1 MAFDPLN
8 VGEDYSMLDAN
19 GFVNPDIER
28 PVVVG
33 FRAHAERIVRRWLS
47 ALGYVWYSRD
57 YGGGLLELINS
68 PCTTAQLTSKAQE
81 LRQQAMAEKGTT
93 RARVN
98 IRKAGTTVLID
109 STIDVQG
116 SSFAVQVNLNSSA
129 IAVTILGV

>member
-8 VGEDYSMLDAN
+8 VGEDYSMIDDN
-19 GFVNPDIER
+19 GFINPDIER
-28 PVVVG
+28 PPVVG
-33 FRAHAERIVRRWLS
+33 FRAHAERIIRRWLS

-81 LRQQAMAEKGTT
+81 LRQQAMAEPGTT
-93 RARVN
+93 KARVSL
-98 IRKAGTTVLID
+98 RKVGESVLID
-109 STIDVQG
+109 SAFDAQG
-116 SSFAVQVNLNSSA
+116 FSVSVQVNLNSSA